1 MLYCYSVFQ
10 TILDNKGAAKKR
22 VLRNTVIRSVAPN
35 DFGEKYIR
43 DQELSDMALGRAN
56 LTEAITSGARNADR
70 SAIQEYFRAN
80 VLPLLKDTEH
90 KLIVLALQKAILEDE
105 EIDDDT
111 IVDLCSNRT
120 KKDFLKGS
128 RFTLPDILAG
138 LFLFAV
144 ERNNNYQTNEHVK
157 KINSAFFDSLKGRMS
172 EIQIVLPNEEIDEK
186 EVESFISDAR
196 YSLARAKNNRFCPKC
211 GKPIAYV
218 NEDGIEVD
226 ETDFV
231 INEGLPVVVCKTC
244 KVALDASP
252 SLLPEVLA
260 TQRCVDVEADL
271 VAVSVGNIPTRSD
284 LIAVL
289 EALDDMDENE
299 STRLSGPAS
308 IRDKIPDDKGLQ
320 KKILNFVTPS
330 YTGVMQILNDL
341 SGQNAIN
348 KDRIGEKIHRMWQ
361 DMQEKQASKDQIF
374 NALVQA
380 INEKGGRTHKS
391 ACETLIAYYIQRCD
405 VFEVP
410 R

>member
-144 ERNNNYQTNEHVK
+144 ERNNNYPTNEHVK

-172 EIQIVLPNEEIDEK
+172 
-186 EVESFISDAR
+186 
-196 YSLARAKNNRFCPKC
+196 
-211 GKPIAYV
+211 
-218 NEDGIEVD
+218 
-226 ETDFV
+226 
-231 INEGLPVVVCKTC
+231 
-244 KVALDASP
+244 
-252 SLLPEVLA
+252 
-260 TQRCVDVEADL
+260 
-271 VAVSVGNIPTRSD
+271 
-284 LIAVL
+284 
-289 EALDDMDENE
+289 
-299 STRLSGPAS
+299 
-308 IRDKIPDDKGLQ
+308 
-320 KKILNFVTPS
+320 
-330 YTGVMQILNDL
+330 
-341 SGQNAIN
+341 
-348 KDRIGEKIHRMWQ
+348 
-361 DMQEKQASKDQIF
+361 
-374 NALVQA
+374 
-380 INEKGGRTHKS
+380 
-391 ACETLIAYYIQRCD
+391 
-405 VFEVP
+405 
-410 R
+410 